1 LKLNN
6 KLNYLYLPSKDNER
20 KFVMKY
26 LYLKFRL
33 KEKYCLVIA
42 ALFFLNQS
50 YLSAREATILDKQ
63 HYSNV
68 FGEIRN
74 YRIFLPPA
82 YEENSKQRFPVIYY
96 YHGWSQR
103 YFGSISSFQ
112 ADEGESN
119 EGDNIANFVA
129 ENEVIVVKPDGYNR
143 RPDEPYYL
151 RPYNIGPVE
160 TYRQFPL
167 YFPELVKHIDKN
179 FRTIADREHRA
190 ISGLSMGG
198 FMTFWI
204 AGKYPQL
211 VSAAGNFCGST
222 EFVVGPKNF
231 PVEYRHQE
239 MYKNYGGINVRLNFG
254 NEDFIRA
261 YHRNMN
267 KIWTQVLDNYEYEIY
282 DAGHS
287 TAGLGE
293 MFGFLMKTFDNPP
306 EKPSKW
312 DHIDVYPAFSVWD
325 YEVETDRN
333 VPGFTVLENVDERG
347 FRSSVRSFL
356 PDGELMPFVKLS
368 VTTSP
373 VYEKNQNYQVID
385 IEPEKE
391 RTTIRNIKSDEDGRL
406 KIILNGD
413 LHEIGISKKG
423 EDANISIASWEIKN
437 RNWATQNNEA
447 VLSVKLLNKG
457 AGGSGKLTAVL
468 EPFKQSAV
476 VKNKESVIEN
486 IKPGKVKVAPVEFT
500 FLVKDQVEMERLKLT
515 IKDGNGNEWTD
526 FIDIPIKAD
535 SPEIKDFV
543 IADGKEFEVAA
554 AGDDTISVFLGKGNG
569 DGIANPGESV
579 VVLINDS
586 GRLHRAL
593 LYTSDP
599 FINPAGIHIR
609 ESDSWGSYDHVGASA
624 KYSVP
629 VINSEVPQGH
639 NVKFFAEY
647 WLPDYPDHIIK
658 RGVIN
663 IGVEGT
669 DQTPPEL
676 KWVKVYGDNT
686 IHAKLHDGGKIA
698 SVKAKFSLSDSTPD
712 MAGNPKE
719 SFEVDL
725 YDKGDQGD
733 RTGSDNVFG
742 RKIEEL
748 GFGLYSVVIEA
759 EDVYGNK
766 MVKEWPEIL
775 QVH

>member
-1 LKLNN
+1 
-6 KLNYLYLPSKDNER
+6 
-20 KFVMKY
+20 MKY
-26 LYLKFRL
+26 LYLKFQL
-33 KEKYCLVIA
+33 KLKYCLVIA

-50 YLSAREATILDKQ
+50 YLSAREATIRDKQ

-68 FGEIRN
+68 LGEIRN
-74 YRIFLPPA
+74 YRIFLPPS
-82 YEENSKQRFPVIYY
+82 YEENSEQRFPVIYY

-103 YFGSISSFQ
+103 YYGSISNFQ
-112 ADEGESN
+112 ADAGDSN

-143 RPDEPYYL
+143 RPDEQYYL

-179 FRTIADREHRA
+179 FRTLANREHRA

-204 AGKYPQL
+204 AGKYPHL

-222 EFVVGPKNF
+222 EFVVGPKDF

-239 MYKNYGGINVRLNFG
+239 MYKNYGGMNVRLNFG

-261 YHRNMN
+261 YHRDMN
-267 KIWTQVLDNYEYEIY
+267 KIWTQVLDNYEYEVY

-293 MFGFLMKTFDNPP
+293 MFGFIMKTFENPP

-312 DHIDVYPAFSVWD
+312 DHIDVYPTFSVWD

-333 VPGFTVLENVDERG
+333 VPGFTILENVNERG

-356 PDGELMPFVKLS
+356 PDGELMPFVMMN

-373 VYEKNQNYQVID
+373 VYEKNQLYQVY
-385 IEPEKE
+385 EVNPLNGQSVV
-391 RTTIRNIKSDEDGRL
+391 RLVKSDDKGRL
-406 KIILNGD
+406 KIDLNGGI
-413 LHEIGISKKG
+413 HEIGINKK
-423 EDANISIASWEIKN
+423 ENTPNVAIASFEVKN
-437 RNWATQNNEA
+437 REWATHNKEIYLA
-447 VLSVKLLNKG
+447 VKLLNKG
-457 AGGSGKLTAVL
+457 SGMAGSVKAKLEATRN
-468 EPFKQSAV
+468 SAV
-476 VKNKESVIEN
+476 VLKPESAFGDLGAGEIKESSEI
-486 IKPGKVKVAPVEFT
+486 FT
-500 FLVKDQVEMERLKLT
+500 FTVKDDVEIECFRL
-515 IKDGNGNEWTD
+515 IIQDENGNEWTD
-526 FIDIPIKAD
+526 CIDIPIRTDA
-535 SPEIKDFV
+535 PEIKDFV

-579 VVLINDS
+579 VVLINDN

-593 LYTSDP
+593 LYTSDM

-609 ESDSWGSYDHVGASA
+609 QSDSWGSYDHVGASA

-629 VINSEVPQGH
+629 VIDSEVPQRH

-658 RGVIN
+658 RGIIN
-663 IGVEGT
+663 IGVEGN

-676 KWVKVYGDNT
+676 DRVKMLGDNT
-686 IHAKLHDGGKIA
+686 IHAKFFDGGKIA
-698 SVKAKFSLSDSTPD
+698 SARAKFTLVDVTPD
-712 MAGNPKE
+712 MADNPKQF
-719 SFEVDL
+719 FEVEL
-725 YDKGDQGD
+725 YDNGTQGD
-733 RTGSDNVFG
+733 RAGSDRVFG

-766 MVKEWPEIL
+766 MIKKWPEIL
-775 QVH
+775 QVQ